1 MSAFKRAVESHSRN
15 GARKPA
21 RVIELHPHEFA
32 DDWQGRPASPVLF
45 GLRVPPEADVMTGR
59 AEAAKRAAELHEQS
73 PEQVDAFNDALL
85 EYLVARAIC
94 DPNDVTAPHPLL
106 ELAEDMVPL
115 ALKPLT
121 LRRIFDEIEKLQIEQ
136 SPLFPEATDDEI
148 GELVGLLAMQSPLA
162 ALDRARQL
170 RARRFLKFVL
180 DELATTKPTG

>member
-1 MSAFKRAVESHSRN
+1 MSAFRRAVESQRK

-21 RVIELHPHEFA
+21 RIIELQPHEFA
-32 DDWQGRPASPVLF
+32 DDWEGRPTSPVLF
-45 GLRVPPEADVMTGR
+45 GLRVPSEGDVMTGR
-59 AEAAKRAAELHEQS
+59 AEAVKRAVELHPDS

-85 EYLVARAIC
+85 EALVARGIC

-106 ELAEDMVPL
+106 ELAEDMVPM

-136 SPLFPEATDDEI
+136 SPLFPEATDDEV
-148 GELVGLLAMQSPLA
+148 GELVGLLAMQAPLTQ
-162 ALDRARQL
+162 LDRSRQL

-180 DELATTKPTG
+180 DELETTRPTG